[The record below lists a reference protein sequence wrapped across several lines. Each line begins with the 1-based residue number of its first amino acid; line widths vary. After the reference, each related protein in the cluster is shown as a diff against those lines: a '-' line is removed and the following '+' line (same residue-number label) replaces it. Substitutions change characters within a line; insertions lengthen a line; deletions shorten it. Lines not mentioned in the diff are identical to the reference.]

1 MLTYTVALCDDEQF
15 QLDRTSRTLA
25 ATHHEERGED
35 KYKTTLE
42 VKQFID
48 GQELLASLPDVRYDA
63 FILDIQM
70 PSINGLELARQIR
83 NNCGEETP
91 IILLT
96 AFPGYAL
103 DGYKVRALRYI
114 LKDDL
119 ENGFR
124 EVLPVL
130 LNKVENNS
138 EQYTLLEG
146 GQILP
151 VKPEH
156 IYYFE
161 SQRNYVQVYYHDA
174 AAEDYNTQIRCT
186 LTELARIMATKGFTQ
201 NHRSFLVNRRKIR
214 EVRPK
219 EIVLVNGTVL
229 PLSRDKELYATL
241 LRTVCL

>member
-1 MLTYTVALCDDEQF
+1 MLTFTIAICDDEQF
-15 QLDRTSRTLA
+15 QLERASRTLTA
-25 ATHHEERGED
+25 IHQEERGEE

-48 GQELLASLPDVRYDA
+48 GQDLLASLPSTKYDA

-70 PSINGLELARQIR
+70 PTINGLELAHQIR

-103 DGYKVRALRYI
+103 DGYKVMALRYI

-130 LNKVENNS
+130 LNKAENNS
-138 EQYTLLEG
+138 AQYTLLEG

-156 IYYFE
+156 IYCFE
-161 SQRNYVQVYYHDA
+161 SQRNYVIVYYHDA
-174 AAEDYNTQIRCT
+174 DGEDYSTQIRCT
-186 LTELARIMATKGFTQ
+186 LTELARIMATKGFIQ
-201 NHRSFLVNRRKIR
+201 NHRSYLVNQRKIR
-214 EVRPK
+214 NVKPT
-219 EIVLVNGTVL
+219 EIVLVNGLIL
-229 PLSRDKELYATL
+229 PLSRNKELYATL
-241 LRTVCL
+241 TRNIRS